1 MVRQVVKGDRTK
13 KCSFAPSEPDCYG
26 MPPSKILRNGR
37 YEQHKDIA
45 PKPDTKKKVVSEGE
59 NTEKIVVWSTS
70 PTSSKLQARSTIQ
83 NNISWMDSFPLLYGL
98 PYCQE
103 PMGSFVSSLLEA
115 KCSDQMES
123 RNFDDVSFFSDNC
136 FCERNQDIFRVE
148 DVEDL
153 LEFDDYQEENDPT
166 STKYNSNTFCNY

>member
-1 MVRQVVKGDRTK
+1 
-13 KCSFAPSEPDCYG
+13 
-26 MPPSKILRNGR
+26 
-37 YEQHKDIA
+37 
-45 PKPDTKKKVVSEGE
+45 
-59 NTEKIVVWSTS
+59 
-70 PTSSKLQARSTIQ
+70 
-83 NNISWMDSFPLLYGL
+83 
-98 PYCQE
+98 
-103 PMGSFVSSLLEA
+103 MGSFVSSLLEA

-153 LEFDDYQEENDPT
+153 VEFDDYQEENDPS